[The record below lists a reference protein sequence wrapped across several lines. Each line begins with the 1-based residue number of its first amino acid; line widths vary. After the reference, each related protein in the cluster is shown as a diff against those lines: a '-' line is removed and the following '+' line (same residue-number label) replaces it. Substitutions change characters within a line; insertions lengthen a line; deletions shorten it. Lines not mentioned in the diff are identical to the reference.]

1 MTTVPVQPS
10 AIPLDYAT
18 YVAPRRSITLTNH
31 LRSLAWTFAIV
42 GVCLALDGVEKWVAI
57 PLGWIPRGSVHR
69 MFRNPSEISMRLFG
83 FPHFAVGALFLLT
96 SRRMKG
102 PKSLA
107 ELAGLIAAGIAICW
121 VFYLVGGDANPIAVL
136 LFYFYFLVHGFRDE
150 VFFYRAYGEMPTEA
164 VATHQRVMMVLQFLL
179 LGFMLALLLP
189 LTVMYGQLKAS
200 YRHPALEAIFP
211 ANWPLAIRFLS
222 TMGPM
227 LLISAIALWRIGRLF
242 PDGLAGLWRVHRPIL
257 LVFITLASIIILPIW
272 TGGWTFQVA
281 ILLHFVG
288 WYIFAMNRLKAHPPK
303 PPPGGVHG
311 LGLWHW
317 MRTTPAGFT
326 TLHMGLAAL
335 AVVVVGYNYYDL
347 GQTGWVNT
355 IFGRD
360 NFYYWTIV
368 HVTLSFFP
376 R

>member
-1 MTTVPVQPS
+1 MTTVPIQPLS
-10 AIPLDYAT
+10 AAVSADRA
-18 YVAPRRSITLTNH
+18 YVPRVSSITLTNH
-31 LRSLAWTFAIV
+31 LYSLAWTFAIV
-42 GVCLALDGVEKWVAI
+42 GICLALDGFEKWFAQPWGLI
-57 PLGWIPRGSVHR
+57 APGSVHR

-107 ELAGLIAAGIAICW
+107 ELAGLIAAGAGICW
-121 VFYLVGGDANPIAVL
+121 VFYQVGGHNNPVAVL

-150 VFFYRAYGEMPTEA
+150 VFFYKAYGEMPAEA
-164 VATHQRVMMVLQFLL
+164 AATHQRVMMVLQFLL
-179 LGFMLALLLP
+179 LGLMLALLLP
-189 LTVMYGQLKAS
+189 LTVMYGQLKPS
-200 YRHPALEAIFP
+200 YRHPALEGIFP
-211 ANWPLAIRFLS
+211 ASWPLAIRFLS

-227 LLISAIALWRIGRLF
+227 LLISVIALWRIGRLF

-303 PPPGGVHG
+303 QPPSGI
-311 LGLWHW
+311 WQW
-317 MRTTPAGFT
+317 MRSTPRGFT
-326 TLHMGLAAL
+326 VLHMGLAAV